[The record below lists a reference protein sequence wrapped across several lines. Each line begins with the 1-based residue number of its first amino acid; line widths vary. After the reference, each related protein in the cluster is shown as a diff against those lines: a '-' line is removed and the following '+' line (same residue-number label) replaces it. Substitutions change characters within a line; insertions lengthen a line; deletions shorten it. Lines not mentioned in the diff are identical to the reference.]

1 LISGS
6 EELGLNEEDLE
17 EDFDPEKYDQR
28 MSEIFKVKHFP
39 LLFVILCCNCSVSK
53 INCRTKNK
61 IENIK

>member
-28 MSEIFKVKHFP
+28 MSEIFKVTHFP
-39 LLFVILCCNCSVSK
+39 PSFCNTCCNCSVSK
-53 INCRTKNK
+53 I
-61 IENIK
+61 E

>member
-39 LLFVILCCNCSVSK
+39 LLFVILTVTVLIRK
-53 INCRTKNK
+53 
-61 IENIK
+61 